1 MDIFKLGDKI
11 LALLEVVFGFWNHQI
26 SLIFELLG
34 QSPTAFKDGRPWS
47 IISEIE
53 PIFVAVGSS
62 LVVLFFVIGF
72 CSESIDIREEM
83 RFEVILRILIRL
95 GIAEYMVA
103 NNVTIMKAFFTSI
116 GNLVG
121 LLSEGDRTK
130 LTIAEEQAEV
140 IKNLGFGE
148 SLIMLILAALL
159 SLIVTICGLFLICT
173 VYFRFL
179 KLLVIVPIGSI
190 AFSTM
195 GGNRMVAH
203 TAVTYS
209 KYFLSVAFEAVTMAL
224 AIIVCNA
231 FISAGLPSFAGD
243 YADWA
248 KTLIYLCEM
257 TFTIALTVGSVKG
270 AQSLTSKV
278 LGL

>member
-1 MDIFKLGDKI
+1 MDIFKLGDNI
-11 LALLEVVFGFWNHQI
+11 LDLLNAIFAFWNNQI
-26 SLIFELLG
+26 SLVFELLG
-34 QSPTAFKDGRPWS
+34 QSPTAFKGGGPWGV
-47 IISEIE
+47 IAGIE
-53 PIFVAVGSS
+53 PVFVAVGSS

-95 GIAEYMVA
+95 GLAEYMVA
-103 NNVTIMKAFFTSI
+103 NNVTIMKAFFTSV

-121 LLSEGDRTK
+121 LLTEGDRTTLK
-130 LTIAEEQAEV
+130 IAKEQADI
-140 IKNLGFGE
+140 IKDLGFGE

-159 SLIVTICGLFLICT
+159 SIIVLICGFFLIYT

-179 KLLVIVPIGSI
+179 KLMVIVPIGSI

-195 GGNRMVAH
+195 SGNRMVAH
-203 TAVTYS
+203 TALTYA
-209 KYFLSVAFEAVTMAL
+209 KYFLSVTFEAVTMAL

-231 FISAGLPSFAGD
+231 FINAGLPEFTGNYS
-243 YADWA
+243 DWA

-257 TFTIALTVGSVKG
+257 TFSIALTVGSVKG